1 MSTDISTLNT
11 SNFTQLAQ
19 AMGMEAD
26 TKTKKQT
33 STLARLKIDHSGVMG
48 ETEIKGKKKKVEV
61 VDAGSFCLTL
71 PDDTKLYDSN
81 PKIRLFQQKFMY
93 KRYLTSGGPEG
104 KGMFVK
110 TEMAND
116 LKGDLRD
123 NTGGFNCGKP
133 SGWIEDYNSLPQDQ
147 KDLIK
152 SIKRVRVLF
161 GHITLTAPVNE
172 KGEALSSRESTS
184 SIKIKDIPF
193 IYEIDNKEAFK
204 IMGGPIAEMIK
215 QKYLL
220 PQKVLTLGTEE
231 RSIASGAK
239 YYVPSVELDSGVV
252 ELKHPAD
259 EDTFKD
265 FNEWIAGYNSYIANA
280 YSDAAKDQDKETV
293 NEFVDVEA
301 A

>member
-11 SNFTQLAQ
+11 SNFAQLAQ

-71 PDDTKLYDSN
+71 PDDTKLYDAN

-172 KGEALSSRESTS
+172 KGESAPS
-184 SIKIKDIPF
+184 IKDIPF
-193 IYEIDNKEAFK
+193 IYEVDNKEAFK
-204 IMGGPIAEMIK
+204 IMGGPVAEMIK

-280 YSDAAKDQDKETV
+280 YADASKDQDKETV

>member
-11 SNFTQLAQ
+11 SNFAQLAQ

-71 PDDTKLYDSN
+71 PDDTKLYDAN

-172 KGEALSSRESTS
+172 KGESAPS
-184 SIKIKDIPF
+184 IKDIPF
-193 IYEIDNKEAFK
+193 IYEVDNKEAFK

-280 YSDAAKDQDKETV
+280 YADASKDQDKETV

>member
-11 SNFTQLAQ
+11 SNFAQLAQ

-33 STLARLKIDHSGVMG
+33 STLARLKIDHKGVMG

-71 PDDTKLYDSN
+71 PDDTKLYDAN

-152 SIKRVRVLF
+152 SIKRVRVLL

-172 KGEALSSRESTS
+172 KGESATLDKAITP
-184 SIKIKDIPF
+184 IPF

-231 RSIASGAK
+231 RSIASGNK

-280 YSDAAKDQDKETV
+280 YADASKDQDKETV

>member
-11 SNFTQLAQ
+11 SSFAQLAQ

-71 PDDTKLYDSN
+71 PDDTKLYDAN
-81 PKIRLFQQKFMY
+81 PKIQLFQQKFMY

-172 KGEALSSRESTS
+172 KGESATLDKVTTP
-184 SIKIKDIPF
+184 IPF
-193 IYEIDNKEAFK
+193 IYEVDNKEAFK
-204 IMGGPIAEMIK
+204 IMGGPIAEMLK

-239 YYVPSVELDSGVV
+239 YYVPNVELDSGVV
-252 ELKHPAD
+252 ELKHPEA

-265 FNEWIAGYNSYIANA
+265 FNEWIKGYNSYIANA
-280 YSDAAKDQDKETV
+280 YADASKDQDKETV
-293 NEFVDVEA
+293 DEFVDVEA

>member
-11 SNFTQLAQ
+11 SNFNQLAQ

-81 PKIRLFQQKFMY
+81 PMIRLFQQKFMY

-161 GHITLTAPVNE
+161 GHVTLTAPVNE
-172 KGEALSSRESTS
+172 KGESATLD
-184 SIKIKDIPF
+184 KAVDPIPF
-193 IYEIDNKEAFK
+193 IYEVDNKEAFK
-204 IMGGPIAEMIK
+204 IMGGPIAEMVK
-215 QKYLL
+215 QKFLL
-220 PQKVLTLGTEE
+220 PQKNLKLGTEE

-239 YYVPSVELDSGVV
+239 YYVPSVELESGVV
-252 ELKHPAD
+252 ELKNPQD

-265 FNEWIAGYNSYIANA
+265 FNAWIEGYNSYIANA
-280 YSDAAKDQDKETV
+280 YSDSAKKDENNLV
-293 NEFVDVEA
+293 NEFVEVTEA

>member
-11 SNFTQLAQ
+11 SNFAQLAQ

-71 PDDTKLYDSN
+71 PDDTKLYDAN

-152 SIKRVRVLF
+152 SIKRVRVLL

-172 KGEALSSRESTS
+172 KGESATLDKATTP
-184 SIKIKDIPF
+184 IPF
-193 IYEIDNKEAFK
+193 IYEVDNKEAFK

-280 YSDAAKDQDKETV
+280 YADASKDQDKETV

>member
-11 SNFTQLAQ
+11 SNFAQLAQ

-71 PDDTKLYDSN
+71 PDDTKLYDAN
-81 PKIRLFQQKFMY
+81 PKIQLFQQKFMY

-161 GHITLTAPVNE
+161 GLVTLAAAVNE
-172 KGEALSSRESTS
+172 KGESLGV
-184 SIKIKDIPF
+184 KGNYPF
-193 IYEIDNKEAFK
+193 IYEVDNKEAFK
-204 IMGGPIAEMIK
+204 IMGGPIAEMLK

-280 YSDAAKDQDKETV
+280 YADASKDQDKETV

>member
-11 SNFTQLAQ
+11 SNFAQLAQ

-71 PDDTKLYDSN
+71 PDDTKLYDAN

-172 KGEALSSRESTS
+172 KGESATLDKVTTP
-184 SIKIKDIPF
+184 IPF
-193 IYEIDNKEAFK
+193 IYEVDNKEAFK
-204 IMGGPIAEMIK
+204 IMGGPIAEMLK

-220 PQKVLTLGTEE
+220 PQKVLILGTEE
-231 RSIASGAK
+231 RSIASGVK
-239 YYVPSVELDSGVV
+239 YYVPSVELDSGLVD
-252 ELKHPAD
+252 LKDPDD
-259 EDTFKD
+259 EYTFRD
-265 FNEWIAGYNSYIANA
+265 FNEWIKGYNTYISNG
-280 YSDAAKDQDKETV
+280 YTDASKDKDEKLI
-293 NEFVDVEA
+293 NEFVDIEVA
-301 A
+301 

>member
-11 SNFTQLAQ
+11 SNFAELSQ

-61 VDAGSFCLTL
+61 VDAGSFCLKL
-71 PDDTKLYDSN
+71 PDDTKLYDAN
-81 PKIRLFQQKFMY
+81 PKIQLFQQKFMY

-172 KGEALSSRESTS
+172 KGESATLDKVTTP
-184 SIKIKDIPF
+184 IPF
-193 IYEIDNKEAFK
+193 IYEVDNKEAFK
-204 IMGGPIAEMIK
+204 IMGGPIAEMLK

-252 ELKHPAD
+252 ELKHPED

-265 FNEWIAGYNSYIANA
+265 FNEWIKGYNSYIANA
-280 YSDAAKDQDKETV
+280 YADASKDQDKETV
-293 NEFVDVEA
+293 DEFVDVEA

>member
-11 SNFTQLAQ
+11 SNFAQLAQ

-33 STLARLKIDHSGVMG
+33 STLARLKIDHKGVMG

-71 PDDTKLYDSN
+71 PDDTKLYDAN
-81 PKIRLFQQKFMY
+81 PKIQLFQQKFMY

-123 NTGGFNCGKP
+123 NTGGFNCGKS

-161 GHITLTAPVNE
+161 GLVTLAAAVNE
-172 KGEALSSRESTS
+172 KGESLGV
-184 SIKIKDIPF
+184 KGNYPF
-193 IYEIDNKEAFK
+193 IYEVDNKEAFK
-204 IMGGPIAEMIK
+204 IMGGPIAEMLK

-239 YYVPSVELDSGVV
+239 YYVPSVEFDSGVV
-252 ELKHPAD
+252 ELKHPED

-265 FNEWIAGYNSYIANA
+265 FNEWIKGYNSYIANA
-280 YSDAAKDQDKETV
+280 YADASKDQDKETV

>member
-11 SNFTQLAQ
+11 SNFAQLAQ

-71 PDDTKLYDSN
+71 PDDTKLYDAN

-172 KGEALSSRESTS
+172 KGESAPS
-184 SIKIKDIPF
+184 IKDIPF
-193 IYEIDNKEAFK
+193 IYEVDNKEAFK

>member
-11 SNFTQLAQ
+11 SNFAQLAQ

-26 TKTKKQT
+26 NKTKKQT

-71 PDDTKLYDSN
+71 PDDTKLYDAN
-81 PKIRLFQQKFMY
+81 PKIQLFQQKFMY

-161 GHITLTAPVNE
+161 GHITLTSPVNE
-172 KGEALSSRESTS
+172 KGESVP
-184 SIKIKDIPF
+184 SITDIPF
-193 IYEIDNKEAFK
+193 IYEVDNKEAFK

-220 PQKVLTLGTEE
+220 PQKVLKLGTEE
-231 RSIASGAK
+231 RSIASGNK
-239 YYVPSVELDSGVV
+239 YYVPSVELESGVV
-252 ELKHPAD
+252 ELKHPED
-259 EDTFKD
+259 ENTFKD
-265 FNEWIAGYNSYIANA
+265 FNEWIAGYNSYIANT
-280 YSDAAKDQDKETV
+280 YSDASKVKDKELV
-293 NEFVDVEA
+293 NEFVDIEA

>member
-11 SNFTQLAQ
+11 SNFAQLAQ

-61 VDAGSFCLTL
+61 VEAGSFCLTL
-71 PDDTKLYDSN
+71 PDDTKLYDAN
-81 PKIRLFQQKFMY
+81 PKIQLFQQKFMY

-161 GHITLTAPVNE
+161 GLVTLAAAVNE
-172 KGEALSSRESTS
+172 KGESLGV
-184 SIKIKDIPF
+184 KGNYPF
-193 IYEIDNKEAFK
+193 IYEVDNKEAFK
-204 IMGGPIAEMIK
+204 IMGGPIAEMLK

-239 YYVPSVELDSGVV
+239 YYVPSVEFDTGVV
-252 ELKHPAD
+252 ELKHPED

-265 FNEWIAGYNSYIANA
+265 FNEWIKGYNSYIANA
-280 YSDAAKDQDKETV
+280 YADASKDQDKETV

>member
-11 SNFTQLAQ
+11 SNFAQLAQ

-71 PDDTKLYDSN
+71 PDDTKLYDAN

-172 KGEALSSRESTS
+172 KGESASS
-184 SIKIKDIPF
+184 IKDIPF
-193 IYEIDNKEAFK
+193 IYEVDNKEAFK

-252 ELKHPAD
+252 EIKHPAD

-265 FNEWIAGYNSYIANA
+265 FNEWIAGYNSYIVNA

>member
-11 SNFTQLAQ
+11 SNFAQLAQ

-26 TKTKKQT
+26 NKTKKQT

-71 PDDTKLYDSN
+71 PDDTKLYDAN

-172 KGEALSSRESTS
+172 KGESATLDKATTP
-184 SIKIKDIPF
+184 IPF
-193 IYEIDNKEAFK
+193 IYEVDNKEAFK
-204 IMGGPIAEMIK
+204 IMGGPVAEMIK

-280 YSDAAKDQDKETV
+280 YADASKDQDKETV

>member
-11 SNFTQLAQ
+11 SNFAQLAQ

-26 TKTKKQT
+26 NKTKKQT

-71 PDDTKLYDSN
+71 PDDTKLYDAN
-81 PKIRLFQQKFMY
+81 PKIQLFQQKFMY

-161 GHITLTAPVNE
+161 GLVTLAAAVNE
-172 KGEALSSRESTS
+172 KGESLGV
-184 SIKIKDIPF
+184 KGNYPF
-193 IYEIDNKEAFK
+193 IYEVDNKEAFK
-204 IMGGPIAEMIK
+204 IMGGPIAEMLK

-239 YYVPSVELDSGVV
+239 YYVPSVEFDTGVV
-252 ELKHPAD
+252 ELKHPED

-265 FNEWIAGYNSYIANA
+265 FNEWIKGYNSYIANA
-280 YSDAAKDQDKETV
+280 YADASKDQDKETV

>member
-11 SNFTQLAQ
+11 SNFAQLAE

-33 STLARLKIDHSGVMG
+33 STLARLKIDHKGVMG

-71 PDDTKLYDSN
+71 PDDKKLFDSN

-93 KRYLTSGGPEG
+93 KKYLTSGGSEG

-123 NTGGFNCGKP
+123 NTGGFNCGKS

-161 GHITLTAPVNE
+161 GHITLTSPVNE
-172 KGEALSSRESTS
+172 KGESVP
-184 SIKIKDIPF
+184 SITDIPF
-193 IYEIDNKEAFK
+193 IYEVDNKEAFK
-204 IMGGPIAEMIK
+204 IMGGPVAEMIK

-220 PQKVLTLGTEE
+220 PQKVLKLGTEE
-231 RSIASGAK
+231 RSIASGNK
-239 YYVPSVELDSGVV
+239 YYVPSVELESGVV
-252 ELKHPAD
+252 ELKHPED
-259 EDTFKD
+259 ENTFKD
-265 FNEWIAGYNSYIANA
+265 FNEWIKGYNSYIANT
-280 YSDAAKDQDKETV
+280 YSDASKVKDKELV
-293 NEFVDVEA
+293 NEFVDIEA
-301 A
+301 T

>member
-11 SNFTQLAQ
+11 SNFAQLAQ

-71 PDDTKLYDSN
+71 PDDTKLYDAN

-172 KGEALSSRESTS
+172 KGESATLDKVTTP
-184 SIKIKDIPF
+184 IPF

-265 FNEWIAGYNSYIANA
+265 FNEWIAGYNNYIANA
-280 YSDAAKDQDKETV
+280 YADASKDQDKETV